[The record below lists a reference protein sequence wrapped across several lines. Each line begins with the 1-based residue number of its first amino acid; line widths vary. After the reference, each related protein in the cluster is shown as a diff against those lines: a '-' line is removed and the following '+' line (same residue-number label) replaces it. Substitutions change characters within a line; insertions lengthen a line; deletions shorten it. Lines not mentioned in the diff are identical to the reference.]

1 MSKPARPRPTILY
14 LNQKI
19 DRIPTEPAHPRPL
32 SEHSARHPGN
42 DMLKN
47 RLRRTACALAV
58 WFLATVFGNAQE
70 TSPRPLAVLPKLA
83 IDLPAKEVALGH
95 KLFFDKRLSGD
106 ATLSCAMC
114 HDPKKGWAD
123 GLPLSKGYPGT
134 LYFRNT
140 PTVMNTAHGKY
151 LYWDGRLPAADLPTV
166 VRDHIAEAHFLQA
179 DGRLVI
185 ERLRQVPEYEV
196 EFKSV
201 FGGEPTYGRILNATA
216 AFVKS
221 LRSQDVPFDKF
232 LGGDDAAINDSA
244 KSGLALFKGKAG
256 CIRCH
261 DGAMLTDG
269 KFHSLGL
276 TSNPDIFQTPL
287 RHITFRR
294 FFRTLGVPNYRALR
308 QDVGC
313 YCVSKDEKQREQ
325 FRTPTLREVSRT
337 APYMHD
343 GQLAT
348 LEDVVEFY
356 NAGGGPRATKDPLL
370 KPLGLTEQE
379 KTDLVEFLK
388 TLSGKPIEFP
398 EIKVP
403 AYKLRKLGEN

>member
-1 MSKPARPRPTILY
+1 
-14 LNQKI
+14 
-19 DRIPTEPAHPRPL
+19 
-32 SEHSARHPGN
+32 
-42 DMLKN
+42 MLKN
-47 RLRRTACALAV
+47 RLRRTACALAL
-58 WFLATVFGNAQE
+58 WLLATASGFAQDNQ
-70 TSPRPLAVLPKLA
+70 PRPLAKLPSPA
-83 IDLPAKEVALGH
+83 GDLSKAQVTLGH

-106 ATLSCAMC
+106 ATLSCATC
-114 HDPKKGWAD
+114 HDPKNGWAD

-140 PTVMNTAHGKY
+140 PTVVNAVHGKY
-151 LYWDGRLPAADLPTV
+151 LFWDGRLPASDLPTV

-185 ERLRQVPEYEV
+185 ERLRQVPEYEA
-196 EFKSV
+196 EFKST

-221 LRSQDVPFDKF
+221 LQSQDVPFDKF
-232 LGGDDAAINDSA
+232 LGGDDAAIGDSA

-261 DGAMLTDG
+261 DGAMLTDA

-276 TSNPDIFQTPL
+276 TSNPDIFRTPL

-356 NAGGGPRATKDPLL
+356 NSGGGPRATKDPLL
-370 KPLGLTEQE
+370 KPLGLTDQE
-379 KTDLVEFLK
+379 KADLVEFLEA
-388 TLSGKPIEFP
+388 LSGKPIELP
-398 EIKVP
+398 EIKLP
-403 AYKLRKLGEN
+403 AYQLRKLGDN